1 MPQKV
6 SSLQM
11 KERKFSY
18 QIELSIVPIFS
29 MFDKNMRTKIGK
41 KEYAS
46 KFSRRFETW
55 KMFARN

>member
-1 MPQKV
+1 
-6 SSLQM
+6 M